1 MIKKFAT
8 LFSVGCSVVLAA
20 SPVLAESTL
29 SPATVHLAQTEISEP
44 DRSEF
49 FLDEPDAIEPDTIEP
64 DALETEALGP
74 EIAPEYRAQIEEL
87 IALTN
92 PPGTNEFLM
101 ETMIAQFRQI
111 APEVPDL
118 WWDTFAEK
126 VDYDELNALVIP
138 IYARY
143 YTPEEVSAML
153 EFYRTPVGQSVL
165 AKLPLVLEESV
176 AAGQT
181 WGLNLAEEI
190 LTELEEDG
198 YELPSI

>member
-29 SPATVHLAQTEISEP
+29 SPVTVPLTQADISEP
-44 DRSEF
+44 DRSGF
-49 FLDEPDAIEPDTIEP
+49 FLDEPEAIESEVLEP
-64 DALETEALGP
+64 EALGP

-87 IALTN
+87 IALTS
-92 PPGTNEFLM
+92 PPDTNEFLLD
-101 ETMIAQFRQI
+101 TMIAQFRQM

-126 VDYDELNALVIP
+126 VDYDELNALVVP
-138 IYARY
+138 IYARH

-165 AKLPLVLEESV
+165 EKLPVVLEESV
-176 AAGQT
+176 AVGQA

-190 LTELEEDG
+190 LVELEEDG